1 VRDWLIR
8 RAANDDEPFLFEMVY
23 EALFVA
29 PGADPFPR
37 AVLGE
42 PQIAHYAKDFGRPGD
57 YGLVA
62 ETSAGL
68 PMGAAW
74 VRRFSRNDPGYGYV
88 DDETPELSI
97 AVIEKSRGTG
107 VGTALLVQLLV
118 EVPRCS
124 LSVDHRNPAVRLYE
138 RLGFEMINRSG
149 DSLTMLRRQLTVEP
163 MANWK

>member
-8 RAANDDEPFLFEMVY
+8 RAASDDEPFLFEMVY

-37 AVLGE
+37 TVLAD
-42 PQIAHYAKDFGRPGD
+42 PQIAHYANGFGRPGD
-57 YGLVA
+57 QGLVA
-62 ETSAGL
+62 ETSTGSI
-68 PMGAAW
+68 GAAW

-88 DDETPELSI
+88 DDDTPEFSI

-138 RLGFEMINRSG
+138 RLGFEMVDRSG